1 MITFFIALA
10 VMILGYLI
18 YGKFV
23 EKLFGADPHRATPAT
38 TMADGVDYVP
48 MKPWRIFLI
57 QFLNI
62 AGVGPIIGAIM
73 GAKFGTASFL
83 WIVLGS
89 IFAGAVHDYLS
100 GMISLRDKGASLPE
114 IHGTYLGNGAKQIM
128 RAFTIILMIL
138 VGVVFVNT
146 PATLIDQ
153 NFSRTLFGQLKEKNV
168 TFDEEKGTAL
178 VDGKAASFCINNTPV
193 ASDTLAATLKKIPMR
208 NVDDIAIQAGENKAD
223 VTITTSP
230 KTNWTLYIC
239 IIAILLYYLIA
250 TLLPIDKLI
259 GKIYPIFGILLLG
272 MAVAIFIAFLVYRP
286 EIPELWYGLQN
297 RHPDAAHNPIFPM
310 MFISI
315 ACGAISGF
323 HATQSPLMARCMVN
337 EKQGR
342 PIFYGAMITEGVVA
356 LIWAA
361 AAAYFFGPDSVAD
374 VSGKSGAAI
383 VGIIANTW
391 FPKAIAI
398 ITILGVISAAVTS
411 GDTALRSA
419 RLIIAD
425 FMHYDQKPIK
435 NRLMIALPMF
445 AATGVILVYS
455 IADAKGFDIIWRYF
469 AWANQVLA
477 TVTLW
482 AITVYI
488 AKNKG
493 KLWHLVTLI
502 PALFMTMVTGCFL
515 FVAKAADGGLGSVLP
530 RPVGYGIGAAIT
542 LIALVAFIIWNVK
555 RKKNLA

>member
-1 MITFFIALA
+1 M
-10 VMILGYLI
+10 
-18 YGKFV
+18 
-23 EKLFGADPHRATPAT
+23 
-38 TMADGVDYVP
+38 
-48 MKPWRIFLI
+48 
-57 QFLNI
+57 
-62 AGVGPIIGAIM
+62 
-73 GAKFGTASFL
+73 
-83 WIVLGS
+83 LGS
-89 IFAGAVHDYLS
+89 IFAGAVHDYLA

-114 IHGTYLGNGAKQIM
+114 IHGTYLGNGAKQVM

-146 PATLIDQ
+146 PAT
-153 NFSRTLFGQLKEKNV
+153 
-168 TFDEEKGTAL
+168 
-178 VDGKAASFCINNTPV
+178 P
-193 ASDTLAATLKKIPMR
+193 ATLLNAHFTQGWNPYIW
-208 NVDDIAIQAGENKAD
+208 IAI
-223 VTITTSP
+223 
-230 KTNWTLYIC
+230 
-239 IIAILLYYLIA
+239 ILAYYLIA
-250 TLLPIDKLI
+250 TLLPIDKVI

-272 MAVAIFIAFLVYRP
+272 MAVAIFVAFIIYKP
-286 EIPELWYGLQN
+286 EIPELWSGLQN
-297 RHPDAAHNPIFPM
+297 RHPDAANNPIFPM

-361 AAAYFFGPDSVAD
+361 AAAYFFGPDSVVD
-374 VSGKSGAAI
+374 VTGKSGAAI
-383 VGIIANTW
+383 VGIIADTW
-391 FPKAIAI
+391 FTPIIAT

-435 NRLMIALPMF
+435 NRLIVAIPMF
-445 AATGVILVYS
+445 VVTAAILVYS
-455 IADAKGFDIIWRYF
+455 ISDAKGFQVIWRYF

-482 AITVYI
+482 AISVYL

-493 KLWHLVTLI
+493 KLWYLITLI
-502 PALFMTMVTGCFL
+502 PAWRRWPVN
-515 FVAKAADGGLGSVLP
+515 
-530 RPVGYGIGAAIT
+530 RPV
-542 LIALVAFIIWNVK
+542 
-555 RKKNLA
+555 

>member
-1 MITFFIALA
+1 MITFFIAIA
-10 VMILGYLI
+10 VLILGYFI
-18 YGKFV
+18 YGTFI
-23 EKLFGADPHRATPAT
+23 EKLFGADPQRATPAV

-73 GAKFGTASFL
+73 GAQFGTASFL
-83 WIVLGS
+83 WIVFGS

-114 IHGTYLGNGAKQIM
+114 IHGTYLGKGAKQFM
-128 RAFTIILMIL
+128 RGFTVLLMIL

-146 PATLIDQ
+146 PATLLMN
-153 NFSRTLFGQLKEKNV
+153 NF
-168 TFDEEKGTAL
+168 
-178 VDGKAASFCINNTPV
+178 TPGWNPYIWV
-193 ASDTLAATLKKIPMR
+193 VIILA
-208 NVDDIAIQAGENKAD
+208 
-223 VTITTSP
+223 
-230 KTNWTLYIC
+230 
-239 IIAILLYYLIA
+239 YYLIA
-250 TLLPIDKLI
+250 TLLPIDKVI

-272 MAVAIFIAFLVYRP
+272 MAVAIVVAFVLYKP
-286 EIPELWYGLQN
+286 AIPELWDGLQN
-297 RHPDAAHNPIFPM
+297 RHPAAAHNPIFPM

-361 AAAYFFGPDSVAD
+361 AAAYFFHEMPEATA
-374 VSGKSGAAI
+374 GKSGAAM
-383 VGIIANTW
+383 VGFIAQQW
-391 FPKAIAI
+391 FVPVIA
-398 ITILGVISAAVTS
+398 TVTVLGVISAAITS

-419 RLIIAD
+419 RLIVAD

-435 NRLMIALPMF
+435 NRLVIAVPLF
-445 AATGVILVYS
+445 AVTALILVYS
-455 IADAKGFDIIWRYF
+455 LAHPEGFDVVWRYF

-482 AITVYI
+482 AVTVYLLE
-488 AKNKG
+488 NKG
-493 KLWHLVTLI
+493 KLWYLVTLI

-515 FVAKAADGGLGSVLP
+515 FVAEKEGLGSVLP
-530 RPVGYGIGAAIT
+530 RPFGYAIGIAIT
-542 LIALVAFIIWNVK
+542 VLCLGLFVGK
-555 RKKNLA
+555 MKKHNTLHQ